1 MAGRHGI
8 RLPGIL
14 IVPSETEKSLT
25 IFWKQPGGEQLA
37 TSLDLKQYEISNT
50 VMDDQQAREIDVL
63 HLSERSEQ
71 REPDKTGTIVQSN
84 MPAQETR
91 NARGV
96 FTSNV
101 ILSKPSLIASE
112 RIHVTARQTYSVP
125 WDLTIDGDNIVFQRL
140 SSVDMAPEVSTQRS
154 LRLTADSSIQV
165 KRYETGM
172 HVSFLQRVSIPRNFP
187 DYHLPGDPT
196 REYIDDV
203 TYYIVQPPRVE
214 REHDDDGTEGENETR
229 EDADVQEQSRQDVYY
244 DAKSHLSDLSG
255 ESKVSEDPWEVFAKA
270 LKRVVE
276 AAGGT
281 FTRLADQHQGLV
293 AQCLANTTW
302 PNSFPKQLVANQRRQ
317 GLTTSEYLYHH
328 TIVHGRK
335 SWNAPDTVDQP
346 IAYVQGHIFDSAYG
360 INTTENHAQPSYF
373 GHNDITELY
382 SRSESSFSTPPSNN
396 YTATVIGPDGNA
408 FSDFSGVMSFYAYEA
423 FQDVQNTCGSSD
435 NFETYNAFYWVV
447 ANASNA
453 NTSSFDNATFA
464 ANIMN
469 SLLADIPSGTIYNAS
484 THTPV
489 PGLDSRAYYG
499 GYNNPSLNGVFKFWL
514 CDDNPSVTAFRN
526 AQAKLVA
533 KNKDLG
539 INFDASFVTFS
550 RSFLLY
556 DRSNN
561 IPFDTTRGN
570 YALLA
575 DRFRGNVAQPPKI

>member
-1 MAGRHGI
+1 MRI
-8 RLPGIL
+8 PNSSIL
-14 IVPSETEKSLT
+14 I
-25 IFWKQPGGEQLA
+25 F
-37 TSLDLKQYEISNT
+37 
-50 VMDDQQAREIDVL
+50 
-63 HLSERSEQ
+63 LS
-71 REPDKTGTIVQSN
+71 
-84 MPAQETR
+84 
-91 NARGV
+91 
-96 FTSNV
+96 
-101 ILSKPSLIASE
+101 
-112 RIHVTARQTYSVP
+112 
-125 WDLTIDGDNIVFQRL
+125 
-140 SSVDMAPEVSTQRS
+140 
-154 LRLTADSSIQV
+154 
-165 KRYETGM
+165 
-172 HVSFLQRVSIPRNFP
+172 
-187 DYHLPGDPT
+187 
-196 REYIDDV
+196 
-203 TYYIVQPPRVE
+203 
-214 REHDDDGTEGENETR
+214 
-229 EDADVQEQSRQDVYY
+229 
-244 DAKSHLSDLSG
+244 
-255 ESKVSEDPWEVFAKA
+255 
-270 LKRVVE
+270 
-276 AAGGT
+276 
-281 FTRLADQHQGLV
+281 QGLV

-423 FQDVQNTCGSSD
+423 FQDVQNTCESSD
-435 NFETYNAFYWVV
+435 HFETYNAFYWVV

-526 AQAKLVA
+526 AQAKLIA

-550 RSFLLY
+550 RTFLLY

-561 IPFDTTRGN
+561 IPFDTTRAN